1 MASGQDYNS
10 SNLPVDVDVDA
21 DEKDEGDDTVN
32 HQVKIYEIYL
42 DVERVRPQMCWM
54 EQCVAGVGCGGVINN
69 NNCFQ
74 FKELRG
80 VVYDRENNNG
90 QNIE

>member
-1 MASGQDYNS
+1 MVSGQDYNS

-42 DVERVRPQMCWM
+42 DVDS
-54 EQCVAGVGCGGVINN
+54 
-69 NNCFQ
+69 
-74 FKELRG
+74 K
-80 VVYDRENNNG
+80 
-90 QNIE
+90 